1 MAEQSISV
9 VLASNSR
16 LFTEGIKR
24 ILDHDEL
31 IVIVAETS
39 KHTELNKLLKKHKPG
54 YLFIDNRSLDCDID
68 KILCSKVLQTSQ
80 SKVIVFGED
89 NADRN
94 KSSNLIY
101 VNQDTDSSKL
111 IDILKNGQ
119 SEENGDGEHIAS
131 NEEPSNITKAEH
143 KIIRL
148 IAFGKSNKEIAENSS
163 ISEKTVKAH
172 ITSIFMKLNL
182 QNRYQLIVYGK
193 RNKKRV

>member
-31 IVIVAETS
+31 IEIVAETS
-39 KHTELNKLLKKHKPG
+39 KHTELNKLLKKHKPE

-80 SKVIVFGED
+80 SKVIVFGKD

-131 NEEPSNITKAEH
+131 NEEPSNITKTEH